1 MNRYAKEYQYYLHGE
16 LNLSK
21 NTCNSYLNDIEKYLS
36 YLQTTR
42 KISDVK
48 EIETDDIRQY
58 LALLKRKGLSG
69 TSRSRKL
76 TSIRSFHKFL
86 TLEKYTTRNVAE
98 VIDKPK
104 IEKKLPSILSLEE
117 INKLLNNLSDDTPI
131 EIRNKA
137 MIEVAYSAGLRVS
150 ELINLQVSDIHLEMG
165 FIKVFGKGNKER
177 IVPLGEFAI
186 DCLNLYLQKS
196 RPFLLRKNNSYLF
209 VNNRGDKLTRQSFN
223 IILKEKTKLAG
234 INKSV
239 HPHMLRHSFASH
251 LLENGLDLRMI
262 QELLGHEDIS
272 TTEIYTH
279 INNQKLKDVYLKA
292 HPHANRKE

>member
-16 LNLSK
+16 LNLSN